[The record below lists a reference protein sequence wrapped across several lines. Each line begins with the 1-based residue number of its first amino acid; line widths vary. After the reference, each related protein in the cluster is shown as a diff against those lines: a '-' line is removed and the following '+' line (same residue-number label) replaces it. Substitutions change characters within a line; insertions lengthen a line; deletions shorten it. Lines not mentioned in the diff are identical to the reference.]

1 MSNSD
6 DPFFSS
12 SSSDHTI
19 IRPVPGG
26 RRQDIERQVEFNT
39 NSEGNDNEV
48 SLHNLGKINPLESAA
63 SALLAIISR
72 LYNSPSHKNPEQLKR
87 KLVEE
92 IKAFNLSAEKE
103 GYDQKTIANARY
115 ALCTTIDEAIFNTP
129 WGHESGWGENSL
141 LSIFHQEVSGGDQFF
156 HSLKDIGQN
165 PSKNLHLLELKYVC
179 LALGFQGRY
188 RIVNSGKEK
197 LFQIR
202 NWLGELIRK
211 QRGSIEPLLSPH
223 WQGVETQKNSLVKS
237 LPIWVSIT
245 IASALLLALFLGLYS
260 LLNTKAEPVKR
271 EIIKLDVP
279 EVPVKPKLTE
289 IQEIRAELPIEI
301 GKEYVDVR
309 PRENDGRTLIE
320 LRGDRGLFASG
331 NDRVT
336 AQREPLIKKIA
347 TIIAIPKYDFHA
359 IRVIGHTDN
368 VPLRNTL
375 RFTDNFALSK
385 ARASTVKEM
394 LLEFAPSLRNRIT
407 IQGKGDIEPLDAR
420 STKDARAKNRRVEI
434 ILD

>member
-1 MSNSD
+1 MANTD

-12 SSSDHTI
+12 NGSDHTI
-19 IRPVPGG
+19 IRPIPGG
-26 RRQDIERQVEFNT
+26 RRSDIGRQVD
-39 NSEGNDNEV
+39 DNGSKELQDV
-48 SLHNLGKINPLESAA
+48 SLQNLGKLNPLETAA

-72 LYNSPSHKNPEQLKR
+72 LYNSPSHNNPDKLKK

-92 IKAFNLSAEKE
+92 IKFFNLNAEKA
-103 GYDQKTIANARY
+103 GYEQGTISDARY

-129 WGHESGWGENSL
+129 WGYQSGWGENSL

-156 HSLKDIGQN
+156 HKLKDLGQN
-165 PSKNLHLLELKYVC
+165 PSKHLDVLELKYVC
-179 LALGFQGRY
+179 MALGFQGRY
-188 RIVNSGKEK
+188 RIVDSGKEK

-202 NWLGELIRK
+202 DWLGELIRK
-211 QRGSIEPLLSPH
+211 QRGTSEALLSPH
-223 WQGVETQKNSLVKS
+223 WEGVETVKKS
-237 LPIWVSIT
+237 LAKSIPLWVFIAV
-245 IASALLLALFLGLYS
+245 ASALLLALFLGLYS

-271 EIIKLDVP
+271 EIAQLDVP
-279 EVPVKPKLTE
+279 EVPVAPKITE
-289 IQEIRAELPIEI
+289 IEAIRAELPIEI

-331 NDRVT
+331 SDRIT
-336 AQREPLIKKIA
+336 EQREPLIKRIA
-347 TIIAIPKYDFHA
+347 QIIAVPEYDFHS

-368 VPLRNTL
+368 VPMRSSI
-375 RFTDNFALSK
+375 RFADNFALSK
-385 ARASTVKEM
+385 ARAITVKEM
-394 LLEFAPSLRNRIT
+394 LQEFSPRLKNRIT
-407 IQGKGDIEPLDAR
+407 VQGKGDIEPLDAR

>member
-12 SSSDHTI
+12 GGSDHTI

-39 NSEGNDNEV
+39 SSEGSEIP
-48 SLHNLGKINPLESAA
+48 LHNLGKINPLESAA

-72 LYNSPSHKNPEQLKR
+72 LYNSPSHNNPEQLKR
-87 KLVEE
+87 KLVDE

-103 GYDQKTIANARY
+103 GYDQQTIENARY

-165 PSKNLHLLELKYVC
+165 PSKNIDLLELKYVC

-188 RIVNSGKEK
+188 RIVNAGKEK

-202 NWLGELIRK
+202 NWLSELIRK
-211 QRGSIEPLLSPH
+211 QRGSMEPLLSPH
-223 WQGVETQKNSLVKS
+223 WQGVETEAKGLSKTIPL
-237 LPIWVSIT
+237 WVSI
-245 IASALLLALFLGLYS
+245 AVACALLLALFLGLYS
-260 LLNTKAEPVKR
+260 LLNSKAEPVKR
-271 EIIKLDVP
+271 EIVKLDVP
-279 EVPVKPKLTE
+279 EVPIPPKISE
-289 IQEIRAELPIEI
+289 IEAIRAQLPIEI

-331 NDRVT
+331 SDRIT
-336 AQREPLIKKIA
+336 EQREPLIKRIA
-347 TIIAIPKYDFHA
+347 AIIAAPEYNAHS

-368 VPLRNTL
+368 VPIRNSI
-375 RFTDNFALSK
+375 RFADNFALSK
-385 ARASTVKEM
+385 ARATTVKEM
-394 LLEFAPSLRNRIT
+394 LQDFAPNLRNRIT
-407 IQGKGDIEPLDAR
+407 VQGKGDIEPLDAR

>member
-12 SSSDHTI
+12 GGSDHTI

-39 NSEGNDNEV
+39 SSEGSEIP
-48 SLHNLGKINPLESAA
+48 LHNLGKINPLESAA

-72 LYNSPSHKNPEQLKR
+72 LYNSPSHNNPEQLKR
-87 KLVEE
+87 KLVDE

-103 GYDQKTIANARY
+103 GYDQQTIENARY

-165 PSKNLHLLELKYVC
+165 PSKNIDLLELKYVC

-188 RIVNSGKEK
+188 RIVNAGKEK

-202 NWLGELIRK
+202 NWLSELIRK
-211 QRGSIEPLLSPH
+211 QRGSKEPLLSPH
-223 WQGVETQKNSLVKS
+223 WQGVETEAKGLSKTIPL
-237 LPIWVSIT
+237 WVSI
-245 IASALLLALFLGLYS
+245 AVACALLLALFLGLYS
-260 LLNTKAEPVKR
+260 LLNSKAEPVKR
-271 EIIKLDVP
+271 EIVKLDVP
-279 EVPVKPKLTE
+279 EVPIPPKISE
-289 IQEIRAELPIEI
+289 IEAIRAQLPIEI

-331 NDRVT
+331 SDRIT
-336 AQREPLIKKIA
+336 EQREPLIKRIA
-347 TIIAIPKYDFHA
+347 TIIAAPEYNAHS

-368 VPLRNTL
+368 VPIRNSI
-375 RFTDNFALSK
+375 RFADNFALSK
-385 ARASTVKEM
+385 ARATTVKEM
-394 LLEFAPSLRNRIT
+394 LQDFAPNLRNRIT
-407 IQGKGDIEPLDAR
+407 VQGKGDIEPLDAR

>member
-1 MSNSD
+1 VD
-6 DPFFSS
+6 
-12 SSSDHTI
+12 
-19 IRPVPGG
+19 
-26 RRQDIERQVEFNT
+26 
-39 NSEGNDNEV
+39 
-48 SLHNLGKINPLESAA
+48 
-63 SALLAIISR
+63 
-72 LYNSPSHKNPEQLKR
+72 
-87 KLVEE
+87 E

-103 GYDQKTIANARY
+103 GYDQQTIENARY

-165 PSKNLHLLELKYVC
+165 PSKNIDLLELKYVC

-188 RIVNSGKEK
+188 RIVNAGKEK

-202 NWLGELIRK
+202 NWLSELIRK
-211 QRGSIEPLLSPH
+211 QRGSMEPLLSPH
-223 WQGVETQKNSLVKS
+223 WQGVETEAKGLSKTIPL
-237 LPIWVSIT
+237 WVSI
-245 IASALLLALFLGLYS
+245 AVACALLLALFLGLYS
-260 LLNTKAEPVKR
+260 LLNSKAEPVKR
-271 EIIKLDVP
+271 EIVKLDVP
-279 EVPVKPKLTE
+279 EVPIPPKISE
-289 IQEIRAELPIEI
+289 IEAIRAQLPIEI

-331 NDRVT
+331 SDRIT
-336 AQREPLIKKIA
+336 EQREPLIKRIA
-347 TIIAIPKYDFHA
+347 TIIAASEYNAHS

-368 VPLRNTL
+368 VPIRNSI
-375 RFTDNFALSK
+375 RFADNFALSK
-385 ARASTVKEM
+385 ARATTVKEM
-394 LLEFAPSLRNRIT
+394 LQDFAPNLRNRIT
-407 IQGKGDIEPLDAR
+407 VQGKGDIEPLDAR